1 MSTRFFYLSNPVNK
15 PLRAS
20 ENQHRLSR
28 YIGNQGASVL
38 GHPLLETLAAMTSPF
53 KVFCCQFHCMAH
65 GCGNFGSGMTPEGI
79 ELRCRIC
86 QASCTFVATKLRFVS
101 TKVTCR
107 LLPHRSDFSLFRLA
121 KKVQETNFTKGL
133 LYDDSKDQVH

>member
-1 MSTRFFYLSNPVNK
+1 MPSLNRIGLSGVTGFK
-15 PLRAS
+15 
-20 ENQHRLSR
+20 LSR
-28 YIGNQGASVL
+28 SLIIEVSDNRSITVTKDTGIQSFWKKSVV
-38 GHPLLETLAAMTSPF
+38 HFFAWRRLAVIS
-53 KVFCCQFHCMAH
+53 
-65 GCGNFGSGMTPEGI
+65 GCEKTREDI